1 MLFDKAVEV
10 LVNQGFKDMIIGCLV
25 NNPSNNFYKH
35 MGGKLIDV
43 VTNKV
48 KGYDMEENI
57 YYYEIK

>member
-1 MLFDKAVEV
+1 MHGVKTLIDM
-10 LVNQGFKDMIIGCLV
+10 GFNEMIIGCLI
-25 NNPSNNFYKH
+25 NNPANDFYKH